1 MLQKIEG
8 GGHFIQN
15 SRFIMSKDIILGI
28 KLNGPNLFSRI
39 EFHFTCYTIYTQF
52 EAHFWLIF
60 ILEDRF

>member
-8 GGHFIQN
+8 GHFVQN
-15 SRFIMSKDIILGI
+15 PQFIIYKDIILGI
-28 KLNGPNLFSRI
+28 KLNGPSLFSRI
-39 EFHFTCYTIYTQF
+39 EFYFSYTINTQF